1 MSDIPDEEVM
11 GMFQKG
17 DTPAFSLLVR
27 KYKDDLTNFV
37 IRFVG
42 EEDEAEDIVQET
54 FVRVF
59 RKKHQFL
66 PGAKFS
72 TWLYTIAANLARTR
86 LRRLSLRRF
95 IRLGNDAEEGPV
107 FDLPDENARTDR
119 AAEESLREE
128 RIQRALDALPVRLKE
143 VVVLRDIQELT
154 YEEIAAITGSA
165 MGSVKSRISR
175 ARSRLRGMLKDL
187 WDE

>member
-1 MSDIPDEEVM
+1 MSVMPDEELM
-11 GMFQKG
+11 GLFQKG
-17 DTPAFSLLVR
+17 DTAAFSLLVR

-42 EEDEAEDIVQET
+42 EEAEAEDIVQET

-59 RKKHQFL
+59 RKKHLFL
-66 PGAKFS
+66 PGSKFS
-72 TWLYTIAANLARTR
+72 TWLYTIAANLAKTR
-86 LRRLSLRRF
+86 LRRLALRRF
-95 IRLGNDAEEGPV
+95 VRIGGDTEEGPV
-107 FDLPDENARTDR
+107 FDLPDEGARTDR
-119 AAEESLREE
+119 AAEESIREE
-128 RIQRALDALPVRLKE
+128 RIQKALDALPVRLKE
-143 VVVLRDIQELT
+143 VIVLRDIQELS

-187 WDE
+187 WNE